1 MYCILQYTLAMDR
14 REALIIAAG
23 GERFRF
29 YYDVEHPEVLHITLR
44 HRAVPEDAIRTFL
57 EGEARPWDETRSRF
71 ETVTETHRLYWTRHA
86 HDQSV
91 IVISC
96 FERGEE

>member
-1 MYCILQYTLAMDR
+1 M
-14 REALIIAAG
+14 EAN

-29 YYDVEHPEVLHITLR
+29 YYDLRDPSMLHITR
-44 HRAVPEDAIRTFL
+44 QHGTTPEEAIQTYFLGRT
-57 EGEARPWDETRSRF
+57 GPWDAAHLRF
-71 ETVTETHRLYWTRHA
+71 ETYTRTHGLFWTRHA

-96 FERGEE
+96 FPLGDE

>member
-1 MYCILQYTLAMDR
+1 VPI
-14 REALIIAAG
+14 REALIIEAG

-29 YYDVEHPEVLHITLR
+29 YYDIEVPEVLHITLR
-44 HRAVPEDAIRTFL
+44 HGTTPEDAISAFL
-57 EGEARPWDETRSRF
+57 EGEQRSWDEARQRF
-71 ETVTETHRLYWTRHA
+71 ETVSETHRLYWTRHV

-96 FERGEE
+96 FEQDAE

>member
-1 MYCILQYTLAMDR
+1 MQYTRYMGN
-14 REALIIAAG
+14 REALIIEAG

-29 YYDVEHPEVLHITLR
+29 YYDLEYPEMLHITLR
-44 HRAVPEDAIRTFL
+44 HGTDPAVAIQIFF
-57 EGEARPWDETRSRF
+57 EGEAHPWDEGRSRF
-71 ETVTETHRLYWTRHA
+71 ETLTETHGLYWTRHA

-96 FERGEE
+96 FAREEEA

>member
-1 MYCILQYTLAMDR
+1 MPI
-14 REALIIAAG
+14 REARIITAG

-29 YYDVEHPEVLHITLR
+29 YYDLEVPELLHVTLR
-44 HRAVPEDAIRTFL
+44 HGTTPEDAIRTFF
-57 EGEARPWDETRSRF
+57 EGEAGPWDGARSRF
-71 ETVTETHRLYWTRHA
+71 ETLTDTHILYWTRHE

-96 FERGEE
+96 FEREEE

>member
-1 MYCILQYTLAMDR
+1 MAR
-14 REALIIAAG
+14 REARIIEAG

-29 YYDVEHPEVLHITLR
+29 YYDADLPEVPHIVLR
-44 HRAVPEDAIRTFL
+44 HGTTPEEAIYTFFGGETGPWNDVRA
-57 EGEARPWDETRSRF
+57 RF
-71 ETVTETHRLYWTRHA
+71 ETVSDTHHLYWTRHA

-96 FERGEE
+96 FAREEA